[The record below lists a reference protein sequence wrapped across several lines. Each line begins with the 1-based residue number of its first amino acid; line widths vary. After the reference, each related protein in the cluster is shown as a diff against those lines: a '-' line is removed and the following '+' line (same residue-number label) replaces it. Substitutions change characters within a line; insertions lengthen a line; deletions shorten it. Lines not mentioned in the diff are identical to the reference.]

1 MDIVCDCLLG
11 LQFVLTESN
20 VWNAL
25 SRSLGD
31 TKPAPRQPGKV
42 FAGQADSDRRT
53 VIHGNAVVDRWCSR
67 QSVSVSTQLL
77 ENKVSRVFLVQIL
90 SWLWLTTEYRHGTAR
105 RPYIFTALAHNF
117 MVLQCLPI
125 CVLLL
130 ASLWPSSSSSSRRR
144 AISEYGRVR
153 VAERAHS

>member
-90 SWLWLTTEYRHGTAR
+90 SWLWLTTDMARPDVHTFSRHLRTISWCCSVYLYA
-105 RPYIFTALAHNF
+105 FC
-117 MVLQCLPI
+117 CLLHFGRAAAPVDDGPFPSMGE
-125 CVLLL
+125 CELL
-130 ASLWPSSSSSSRRR
+130 
-144 AISEYGRVR
+144 SEPTV
-153 VAERAHS
+153 

>member
-31 TKPAPRQPGKV
+31 TKPAPHQPGKV

-90 SWLWLTTEYRHGTAR
+90 S
-105 RPYIFTALAHNF
+105 
-117 MVLQCLPI
+117 
-125 CVLLL
+125 
-130 ASLWPSSSSSSRRR
+130 
-144 AISEYGRVR
+144 
-153 VAERAHS
+153 